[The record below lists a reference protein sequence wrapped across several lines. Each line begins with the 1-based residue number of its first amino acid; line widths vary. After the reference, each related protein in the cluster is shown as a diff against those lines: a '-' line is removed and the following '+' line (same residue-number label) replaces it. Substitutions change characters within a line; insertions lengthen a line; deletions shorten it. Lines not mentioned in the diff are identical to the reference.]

1 MIERFNKT
9 LKQTLKKLCAVQPKD
24 WDRYLPAALFAYR
37 EVPQAST
44 GFSPFE
50 MLYGRNVRGPMT
62 ILKQLWTD
70 EKAEDE
76 ACTSYQYVTDLRHRM
91 ESMCELAQDNLK
103 LAKQRQKIHYD
114 KKTRERVHEVGE
126 RVLLL
131 LPVKRNKLQLEWK
144 GPFEITERV
153 SAQTYRVLVKG
164 KPKVFHANLLKR
176 YVGRED
182 ALVVATVVY
191 EEPGT
196 TESTA
201 NTVSCCPVISKETV
215 QDVKVS
221 EHLTS
226 VQTAQV
232 TQLLERYKDVWT
244 DKPGLTSLAEFEV
257 RLTSSLPVKCK
268 PYPLPHAKREVVKRE
283 IDDMLAMGVIEP
295 AQSAYGAP
303 IVLVRKK
310 DQTHRFCI
318 DYRKLNSVTHFE
330 VEMLPDCEFIFAKV
344 ARAVYF
350 TKIDLSRGYWQ
361 VPVKRSDREKLA
373 FSTPEGSYQ
382 WLVMPF
388 GVQNAPSVFT
398 RMMRQLLEPFKGRNV
413 FNFIDDL
420 LIATEEWSEHLE
432 LLEAVTKRLREA
444 GLTARPTKCHV
455 GFPTIEYLGHTLSQG
470 TLSPDHA
477 KVVQLKDA
485 SRPVTKTEVRA
496 FLGLAGYYRRHV
508 PDFSTIATPLTEL
521 TTKRAPDKVLWTDE
535 CELAFQRLK
544 EALTTGAVLRLPD
557 VERDFVLRTDASDT
571 GLGAVLLQEHDG
583 MLHPVAY
590 GSKKM
595 SPAEKH
601 YTVSEKEC
609 LAVVFGVTKFEQ
621 YLYGRKFKLQTD
633 HQPLAFLAQAK
644 LTNGR
649 LMRWSLFLQQYHI
662 HVEYIKGSQNI
673 GSDYLSRLTEPT
685 TESGPTEEAT

>member
-1 MIERFNKT
+1 MFGGHQYILTVMDQATRYPEAVALRTIGTEAVAEALWGIWSRFGTPREILTDQGSNFMSGLIAEVNRLLAIEHHPVSAYHPIGNGMIERFNKT

-201 NTVSCCPVISKETV
+201 DTVSCCPVTSKETV

-226 VQTAQV
+226 AQTAQV

-257 RLTSSLPVKCK
+257 RLTSSVPVKCK
-268 PYPLPHAKREVVKRE
+268 PYPLLHAKREVVK
-283 IDDMLAMGVIEP
+283 
-295 AQSAYGAP
+295 
-303 IVLVRKK
+303 K
-310 DQTHRFCI
+310 
-318 DYRKLNSVTHFE
+318 
-330 VEMLPDCEFIFAKV
+330 
-344 ARAVYF
+344 
-350 TKIDLSRGYWQ
+350 
-361 VPVKRSDREKLA
+361 
-373 FSTPEGSYQ
+373 
-382 WLVMPF
+382 
-388 GVQNAPSVFT
+388 
-398 RMMRQLLEPFKGRNV
+398 
-413 FNFIDDL
+413 
-420 LIATEEWSEHLE
+420 
-432 LLEAVTKRLREA
+432 
-444 GLTARPTKCHV
+444 
-455 GFPTIEYLGHTLSQG
+455 
-470 TLSPDHA
+470 
-477 KVVQLKDA
+477 
-485 SRPVTKTEVRA
+485 
-496 FLGLAGYYRRHV
+496 
-508 PDFSTIATPLTEL
+508 
-521 TTKRAPDKVLWTDE
+521 
-535 CELAFQRLK
+535 
-544 EALTTGAVLRLPD
+544 
-557 VERDFVLRTDASDT
+557 
-571 GLGAVLLQEHDG
+571 
-583 MLHPVAY
+583 
-590 GSKKM
+590 
-595 SPAEKH
+595 
-601 YTVSEKEC
+601 
-609 LAVVFGVTKFEQ
+609 
-621 YLYGRKFKLQTD
+621 
-633 HQPLAFLAQAK
+633 
-644 LTNGR
+644 
-649 LMRWSLFLQQYHI
+649 
-662 HVEYIKGSQNI
+662 
-673 GSDYLSRLTEPT
+673 
-685 TESGPTEEAT
+685 